1 MPRIALTLVLAA
13 TIAPGW
19 IGDER
24 AAAAG
29 VEVPPE
35 NLAAFQPLPDTM
47 EPPDSPATEAK
58 INLGRMLYYD
68 TRLSKG
74 QDVSCN
80 TCHRLDQYGVD
91 GLPTSVGHRGLRGTR
106 NAPTVYNAA
115 GHVAQFWDGR
125 ARDVE
130 EQAKGPVLN
139 PIEMGMASDK
149 EVVAILKGIPGYV
162 QAFREAFP
170 GEADPVTFE
179 NMAAAIGAFERRLV
193 TPSRWDAF
201 LRGDRNALTDEEK
214 AGFNTFVE
222 AGCATCHNGPY
233 LGGTM
238 YMRLGVVRPWP
249 DTSDP
254 GRFAVTKQEADM
266 LVFKVP
272 SLRNI
277 ERTGP
282 FFHDGSITRLDRAV
296 RIMAEYQLGKN
307 LTEAEVA
314 SIVAWLRSLTG
325 TIPAEYIKP
334 PVLPQ

>member
-1 MPRIALTLVLAA
+1 M
-13 TIAPGW
+13 
-19 IGDER
+19 
-24 AAAAG
+24 
-29 VEVPPE
+29 
-35 NLAAFQPLPDTM
+35 
-47 EPPDSPATEAK
+47 
-58 INLGRMLYYD
+58 
-68 TRLSKG
+68 
-74 QDVSCN
+74 
-80 TCHRLDQYGVD
+80 
-91 GLPTSVGHRGLRGTR
+91 
-106 NAPTVYNAA
+106 YNAA

-125 ARDVE
+125 APDVE

-139 PIEMGMASDK
+139 AVEMGMSSDK
-149 EVVAILKGIPGYV
+149 EVVAVLEGIPGYV
-162 QAFREAFP
+162 EAFRKAFP

-214 AGFNTFVE
+214 AG
-222 AGCATCHNGPY
+222 CSTCHNGPY

-249 DTSDP
+249 DRSDP
-254 GRFAVTKQEADM
+254 GRFAVTKQDADM

-296 RIMAEYQLGKN
+296 RIMAEYQLGKSV
-307 LTEAEVA
+307 TDAEVR
-314 SIVAWLRSLTG
+314 SITAWLRALTG
-325 TIPAEYIKP
+325 TIPAEYIQP
-334 PVLPQ
+334 PALPGSGARTTEKGPKS